1 MMDELYKKIEEANKK
16 TVTTNI
22 KNKDYVMVNQRVK
35 AFRMVFPLGSIQ
47 TEIVAMKDG
56 IVMFKACCYDNMGEL
71 LATGYAQEKESSS
84 FINQTSYIENCET
97 SAIGR
102 ALGFCG
108 FGIDSSIASYEEVA
122 NAKKNQTNKK
132 ATERDK
138 LYKELEALER
148 QYGASK
154 QFKTIVKAFMDNV
167 GVTDVS
173 NLNIQELK
181 DLKQLITSNI
191 SQFDTISF

>member
-1 MMDELYKKIEEANKK
+1 MDELYKKIEEANKK
-16 TVTTNI
+16 TVTTSI

-56 IVMFKACCYDNMGEL
+56 IVMFKACCYDNMGDL

-132 ATERDK
+132 ATEWDK
-138 LYKELEALER
+138 LHKELEALER
-148 QYGASK
+148 QYGASN

-173 NLNIQELK
+173 NLNTQELK
-181 DLKQLITSNI
+181 DLKQSITASI

>member
-1 MMDELYKKIEEANKK
+1 MDELYKKIEEANKK
-16 TVTTNI
+16 TVTTSI

-35 AFRMVFPLGSIQ
+35 AFRMVFPSGSIQ

-56 IVMFKACCYDNMGEL
+56 IVMFKACCYDNMGDL

-148 QYGASK
+148 QYGSSK

-181 DLKQLITSNI
+181 DLKQSITASI